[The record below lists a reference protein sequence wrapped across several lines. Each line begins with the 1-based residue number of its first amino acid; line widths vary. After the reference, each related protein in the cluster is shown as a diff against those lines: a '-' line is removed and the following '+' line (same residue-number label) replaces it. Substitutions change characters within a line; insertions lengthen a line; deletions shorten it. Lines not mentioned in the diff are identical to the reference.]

1 MRKIWS
7 IYKKELRSYFNSP
20 IAYILIT
27 ILLIGVGYFFF
38 QTFFLV
44 GQASLRSFFSYSAL
58 AFILFGPAIT
68 MRLFA
73 EERKAGTI
81 EPLLTLPVKEWRI
94 VVGKFLAGWTLLL
107 VYLLLTLAY
116 PISISFVGKLDTGPV
131 IGGYLGLLL
140 LGGVYVALGLFT
152 SAVTRNQVVSLVLAF
167 FVGLLLYLLD
177 LLLPFIP
184 ESLQNLV
191 AYIGIDTHFKSIARG
206 VIDRRDIVYYISL
219 TIFLLFIT
227 VQAVQA
233 RFSNRS
239 ANWRINKLIYLL
251 SAAGALVA
259 INIASQLAPAR
270 LDLTEDQ
277 RYTLSEPSA
286 AIFAK
291 VSDRLTVKAY
301 FSKNLPPP
309 FNNHAN
315 YLRDLLEEFRQA
327 APDYFH
333 YEFIDPGAPGKDEQA
348 QKALQEEVRAAGIP
362 QIEVQKLEK
371 DQLQA
376 VKVYMGIALTYKDRN
391 ETIQVLDSIDDL
403 EYKLVSRLA
412 KLTREKTPRL
422 GFLTGHGELS
432 SKEGAANALK
442 VMEDKFEVID
452 VNLEQDPAALDG
464 LDILI
469 VAGPQQTVPDNQ
481 LFLLD
486 QFIMG
491 GGKAAFMLNRV
502 AVDMNT
508 GIGRPLDTGLEK
520 LLERYGVTVQSSLVL
535 DQYNLQVPMSQGRGN
550 VRIQSMVPF
559 PPFIQ
564 VRQVPKDN
572 PLVDKL
578 DGIVFPFSSPLQLA
592 AREGLETAVLLTSS
606 DKTWLMENTDSFLI
620 DPQML
625 PIPMEY
631 LAPQTLAAT
640 LVGEFDSYYR
650 DHPIPNDPKSGS
662 PVSQTPLIKSPKT
675 RLAVA
680 GSPLWFADMLPE
692 RMVARGYF
700 LFANILDW
708 LIKDEQLMNVR
719 AKVIDQQPLQ
729 QDLQESAK
737 QTIRYGNMF
746 ALPLAFVLF
755 GVIRWRIRLR
765 RKRRGRS

>member
-7 IYKKELRSYFNSP
+7 IYKKELRSTFNSP

-44 GQASLRSFFSYSAL
+44 GQATLRSFFSYSAL

-73 EERKAGTI
+73 EERKSGTI
-81 EPLLTLPVKEWRI
+81 EPLLTLPVKEWQI
-94 VVGKFLAGWTLLL
+94 VLGKFLAGWTLLL
-107 VYLLLTLAY
+107 VFLLLTLAY
-116 PISISFVGKLDTGPV
+116 PISISFIGDLDIGPI

-152 SAVTRNQVVSLVLAF
+152 SAITRNQVVSLVLAF
-167 FVGLLLYLLD
+167 FIGLLLYLLD

-206 VIDRRDIVYYISL
+206 VIDRRDLVYYLSL
-219 TIFLLFIT
+219 SIFLLFAT
-227 VQAVQA
+227 VQVVQA

-239 ANWRINKLIYLL
+239 ANWRLNKFIYLAA
-251 SAAGALVA
+251 AAGSLVA
-259 INIASQLAPAR
+259 INIASQFAPAR

-277 RYTLSEPSA
+277 RYTLSDPSA
-286 AIFAK
+286 GIFAK
-291 VSDRLTVKAY
+291 VNDRLTVKAY

-333 YEFIDPGAPGKDEQA
+333 YEFIDPGAPGQDEQA

-376 VKVYMGIALTYKDRN
+376 VKVYMGIALTYKDRR

-432 SKEGAANALK
+432 SQEGAANALR
-442 VMEDKFEVID
+442 VMEDKFEVVD
-452 VNLEQDPAALDG
+452 VNLDQDPTALDG
-464 LDILI
+464 LDVLI
-469 VAGPQQTVPDNQ
+469 VAGPQQTLPDNH

-486 QFIMG
+486 QYLMG

-502 AVDMNT
+502 TVDMNT
-508 GIGRPLDTGLEK
+508 GIGRPLTTGLEK
-520 LLERYGVTVQSSLVL
+520 VLERYGIEVQPSLVL
-535 DQYNLQVPMSQGRGN
+535 DQYNVQVPMSQGRGN
-550 VRIQSMVPF
+550 VRIQSLVPF
-559 PPFIQ
+559 PLILQ
-564 VRQVPKDN
+564 IRQVPKDN
-572 PLVDKL
+572 PLVEKL
-578 DGIVFPFSSPLQLA
+578 DGIVFPFVSPLKIA
-592 AREGLETAVLLTSS
+592 AREGLETSVLLNSS
-606 DKTWLMENTDSFLI
+606 DKSWLMENADSFLI

-625 PIPMEY
+625 PIAMEY
-631 LAPQTLAAT
+631 VEPQVLAAT
-640 LVGEFDSYYR
+640 LIGEFDSYYT
-650 DHPIPNDPKSGS
+650 DNPVPNDPKTGAPMSE
-662 PVSQTPLIKSPKT
+662 TPLIKSPKT

-692 RMVARGYF
+692 RMIARGYF
-700 LFANILDW
+700 LFANLLDW
-708 LIKDEQLMNVR
+708 LIKDDRLMNVR
-719 AKVIDQQPLQ
+719 AKVINQQPLK
-729 QDLQESAK
+729 QDIKESVK

-746 ALPLAFVLF
+746 ALPLAFVAF
-755 GVIRWRIRLR
+755 GIIRWRFRLS
-765 RKRRGRS
+765 RKRRVKN